1 MAPVQ
6 GKRKSLSEAFALTR
20 LPTHSDSSPAR
31 YISHTPAWRL
41 RVDLPYDPS
50 SLGPGAFGGVVYAQ
64 AALSAARE
72 IELEEART
80 DPTRERRKM
89 GIHVGFLSSMMC

>member
-1 MAPVQ
+1 MAPAY
-6 GKRKSLSEAFALTR
+6 GERKSLSEAFALTR
-20 LPTHSDSSPAR
+20 LPTANDSWPAR
-31 YISHTPAWRL
+31 YISHSPAWKL
-41 RVDLPYDPS
+41 GEDLPYDPS

-72 IELEEART
+72 IELEERRD

-89 GIHVGFLSSMMC
+89 GIHVSCS